1 MAEKHYAMEIK
12 ETCSAL
18 LQILDAFSEQAFNT
32 VPPCGGWTAGQVAE
46 HLLLSAGVVEVI
58 SGRTEKATRAPD
70 EKIAAIGAIFLD
82 LTTKLSSPDF
92 IIPAEAHYEKQEMM
106 SRLKLVWTK
115 LSEAVRLLDLSLVCL
130 DFEFPGSG
138 TLTRLEWINFY
149 VFHTQRHIAQLHR
162 ISTAIA
168 HNMST
173 KPPSTTIPPVI

>member
-1 MAEKHYAMEIK
+1 MEIK

-58 SGRTEKATRAPD
+58 SGRTEKATRPPD
-70 EKIAAIGAIFLD
+70 EKVAAIGAIFLD

-115 LSEAVRLLDLSLVCL
+115 IAEAVRLLDLTAVCL

-149 VFHTQRHIAQLHR
+149 IFHTKRHTAQLHR
-162 ISTAIA
+162 IYASIA
-168 HNMST
+168 GRTSY
-173 KPPSTTIPPVI
+173 KPPSTTTVP